1 MMAYESPLGNIVTT
15 MTVNEPVPL
24 VTLPPLMSPL
34 AKKQR
39 GEALASDLVSVPSSG
54 SERLRLL
61 PKLAAGL
68 REHDSAAGEGEDPC
82 LAWCPLTRAGW

>member
-54 SERLRLL
+54 SERLWLL

-68 REHDSAAGEGEDPC
+68 YGSTT
-82 LAWCPLTRAGW
+82 LPLGRAKIRASPGAP